1 MGSKG
6 RPLAL
11 VTGASGGIGAEIAR
25 VLAGNGHD
33 LVLVARSGARLAAFA
48 EELSGAHGIGAR
60 ALAADLAQG
69 EEPERLARSIAS
81 EGSDVDVLV
90 NNAGFGLHGPFVR
103 TDGAREL
110 EMIQLNVVALTR
122 LTKLLLPGMV
132 ARGRGRVL
140 NVASTAAF
148 APGPFMAVYYATK
161 AYVVSLSEAL
171 AEEVRGTGVTVTAL
185 CPGATR
191 TAFAGTAGMEDSALF
206 RQGVVMDAPTVARA
220 GVAGMMA
227 GRALVVPGLAN
238 KALVASLR
246 VTPRSVVRR
255 VTRRMQDQRT

>member
-1 MGSKG
+1 
-6 RPLAL
+6 
-11 VTGASGGIGAEIAR
+11 
-25 VLAGNGHD
+25 
-33 LVLVARSGARLAAFA
+33 
-48 EELSGAHGIGAR
+48 
-60 ALAADLAQG
+60 
-69 EEPERLARSIAS
+69 
-81 EGSDVDVLV
+81 
-90 NNAGFGLHGPFVR
+90 
-103 TDGAREL
+103 
-110 EMIQLNVVALTR
+110 MIQLNVVALTR

-255 VTRRMQDQRT
+255 ITRRMQDQRT

>member
-48 EELSGAHGIGAR
+48 EELSGAHGIRAR